1 MNYCL
6 LLDKFKPHLLF
17 SYLLVTY
24 LFTQK
29 LCSKLKNYYFSSSS
43 CCLDGGNYYF
53 VGTTSNVHSIT
64 MYNIFNIYNSSVFCA
79 GCCCCFKFNKYI
91 RHLPPLVL
99 QCTIDCPVVCRVS
112 FFLFIILGILIKYR
126 KQALGGF
133 RYFIF

>member
-1 MNYCL
+1 MNHCL

>member
-1 MNYCL
+1 VL
-6 LLDKFKPHLLF
+6 A
-17 SYLLVTY
+17 V
-24 LFTQK
+24 
-29 LCSKLKNYYFSSSS
+29 
-43 CCLDGGNYYF
+43 
-53 VGTTSNVHSIT
+53 VV
-64 MYNIFNIYNSSVFCA
+64 V
-79 GCCCCFKFNKYI
+79 FKFNKYI

>member
-1 MNYCL
+1 MEE
-6 LLDKFKPHLLF
+6 
-17 SYLLVTY
+17 
-24 LFTQK
+24 
-29 LCSKLKNYYFSSSS
+29 
-43 CCLDGGNYYF
+43 
-53 VGTTSNVHSIT
+53 I
-64 MYNIFNIYNSSVFCA
+64 IISSVLPLTYTVLQCTISLIFIILLSSVLA
-79 GCCCCFKFNKYI
+79 VVVVFKFNKYI